1 MPTMKRAR
9 TRIAVGLA
17 IGLLGAGA
25 MGGCTQIPSE
35 FRPAAIQPDSIA
47 NTASGSFLASQ
58 HAQRRRDVAAAGEFA
73 LKALEAAPN
82 NLEFLAR
89 AHPILVEAGRL
100 DDAAKIAAQLVAID
114 PDYAPGHL
122 TLAVVEMRADRLE
135 EARARLARLPIQ
147 GVNRLVHPLMLAWID
162 MALGRPAAALNAL
175 RPVQEV
181 QGFRSMHD
189 YHAGLIAEMAGRFP
203 DAEDYFRRALDGDG
217 GAPPRLV
224 EALGGFLERR
234 GRASEARA
242 LYLRMRGALG
252 DSPVIRA
259 GLARTAGGGAPA
271 AAPASPV
278 PNGIA
283 GAAEA
288 LANLAASFR
297 QENTIGLALAYARMA
312 VYLNPRDAAALATAG
327 DILDQL
333 DQRADADALYMQVDP
348 ASPYGYAARL
358 RIAENRHESGDTDG
372 AVRLLDQL
380 ASERADRIEP
390 LVTMGNALR
399 EKERFVEAA
408 AAYGRA
414 IARLGAPEARHWS
427 IFYVRGIAFERAK
440 NWPAAE
446 QHFKRALELQPD
458 QPDVLNYLAY
468 TWVDKGLNIVEAE
481 RMLKRAVEQRPN
493 SGHIVDSL
501 AWAYFRLGR
510 FEEAVPLLER
520 AVELLPQDATV
531 LDHLGDGLW
540 RVGRQLEATFQWRRA
555 LENEPEPDLKRD
567 IEKKLRGGL
576 PPLAP
581 TPAPTATR

>member
-1 MPTMKRAR
+1 MRAG
-9 TRIAVGLA
+9 TLAAVGLPG
-17 IGLLGAGA
+17 ILLAALLLAGCA
-25 MGGCTQIPSE
+25 QVSPQAGFQ
-35 FRPAAIQPDSIA
+35 PAQADTVVS
-47 NTASGSFLASQ
+47 TASGAYLASQ
-58 HAQRRRDVAAAGEFA
+58 HAQRRRDVAAAAEFA
-73 LKALEAAPN
+73 LKALDAAPT

-89 AHPILVEAGRL
+89 AHPALVEAGRF
-100 DDAAKIAAQLVAID
+100 DDAAKIAARLVAID
-114 PDYAPGHL
+114 PAYAPGHL
-122 TLAVVEMRADRLE
+122 TLAVVEMRADKLEDARL
-135 EARARLARLPIQ
+135 RLARLPIQ

-162 MALGRPAAALNAL
+162 MSLGRPAAALNSL

-189 YHAGLIAEMAGRFP
+189 YHAGLISEMAGRFQ
-203 DAEDYFRRALDGDG
+203 DAEDYYRRALEGDG

-224 EALGGFLERR
+224 EAIGGFLERR
-234 GRASEARA
+234 GRPAEARA
-242 LYLRMRGALG
+242 LYVRMRGALG

-259 GLARTAGGGAPA
+259 GLARTAGGGASA
-271 AAPASPV
+271 AAPAAAI

-312 VYLNPRDAAALATAG
+312 VYLNPGDAAALATAG

-333 DQRADADALYMQVDP
+333 EQRAEADALYMQVDA
-348 ASPYGYAARL
+348 ASPYGFAARL
-358 RIAENRHESGDTDG
+358 RVAENRHESGDTDG

-380 ASERADRIEP
+380 ASERAERIEP

-399 EKERFVEAA
+399 ERERFVEAA

-414 IARLGAPEARHWS
+414 IARLGVPEQRHWS

-555 LENEPEPDLKRD
+555 LDNSPEPELKVE

-581 TPAPTATR
+581 TR